1 MNFKIF
7 DDYIK
12 EKIPHNKKLISGSDS
27 IEAIFEK
34 YNSWYGNNFQKIP
47 LKIDDHYL
55 HINYQILEP
64 LLTELNYVSKLI
76 ESSKSLTNKR
86 KSLFKAEM
94 FNNHLIEGYISSKR
108 ILNSIFEKNNHD
120 LASDQMVINIF
131 NSMEYV
137 LNKQAINKDNLLILY
152 KRLTANLNLKE
163 ATLDGDYY
171 RLNDVYISNHDQ
183 GVKAKHL
190 DGLMDDLFIFIN
202 DQNNVESKIIKAII
216 IHFYFEYLHPY
227 YDFNGRTGRLLVLWF
242 ANNFESFEQL
252 SFFATAINLYRTTYL
267 KAFKRT
273 RYNQTIDLTYF
284 VAQILNILIKQKQCY
299 FNLVEI
305 KKLVQDQFELSSI
318 QKDVIM
324 LIQANHNSYLKN
336 QLIEKIFKLYEK
348 DQIEKSIIE
357 AQIDQLL
364 KYQILDQNQKHYF
377 LISK

>member
-64 LLTELNYVSKLI
+64 LLTELNHVSKLI
-76 ESSKSLTNKR
+76 ESQNNLTNKR

-94 FNNHLIEGYISSKR
+94 FNNHLIEGYISSKK
-108 ILNSIFEKNNHD
+108 ILNSIFENKNISD
-120 LASDQMVINIF
+120 DQMIVNIF

-137 LNKQAINKDNLLILY
+137 LKKQSINKSNLLILY
-152 KRLTANLNLKE
+152 KTLTTNLNLKE
-163 ATLDGDYY
+163 AKLDGTYY
-171 RLNDVYISNHDQ
+171 RLNDVYIGEHDQ

-190 DGLMDDLFIFIN
+190 DDLMNDLFIFIN
-202 DQNNVESKIIKAII
+202 DQNNTESKIIKTII
-216 IHFYFEYLHPY
+216 IHFYFEYFHPY

-242 ANNFESFEQL
+242 ANNFGSFEQL
-252 SFFATAINLYRTTYL
+252 SFFATAINLYRSTYL

-299 FNLVEI
+299 FNLLEI
-305 KKLVQDQFELSSI
+305 KKLVQDQFELTSI

-324 LIQANHNSYLKN
+324 LIQANRNSYLKN
-336 QLIEKIFKLYEK
+336 ELIEKIFKLYEK
-348 DQIEKSIIE
+348 DQIQKSIIE
-357 AQIDQLL
+357 SQINQLL
-364 KYQILDQNQKHYF
+364 KYQILDHQNQKHYF

>member
-12 EKIPHNKKLISGSDS
+12 QKIPHNKKLISGSDS
-27 IEAIFEK
+27 IETIFKK
-34 YNSWYGNNFQKIP
+34 YSLWYGDNFQKIP
-47 LKIDDHYL
+47 LKVEHHYL

-64 LLTELNYVSKLI
+64 LLTELNHVSKLI
-76 ESSKSLTNKR
+76 ESQNNLTNKR

-94 FNNHLIEGYISSKR
+94 FNNHLIEGYISSKK
-108 ILNSIFEKNNHD
+108 ILNSIFENKNISD
-120 LASDQMVINIF
+120 DQMIVNIF

-137 LNKQAINKDNLLILY
+137 LKKQPINKSNLLILY
-152 KRLTANLNLKE
+152 KTLIANLNLKE
-163 ATLDGDYY
+163 ATLDGTHY
-171 RLNDVYISNHDQ
+171 RLNDVYIGEHDH

-190 DGLMDDLFIFIN
+190 DDLMNDLFIFIN
-202 DQNNVESKIIKAII
+202 DQNNRESKIIKAII

-242 ANNFESFEQL
+242 ANNFGSFEQL
-252 SFFATAINLYRTTYL
+252 SFFATAINLYRSTYL

-299 FNLVEI
+299 FNLLEI
-305 KKLVQDQFELSSI
+305 KKLVQYQFELTSI

-324 LIQANHNSYLKN
+324 LIQANRNSYLKN
-336 QLIEKIFKLYEK
+336 ELIEKIFKLYQK
-348 DQIEKSIIE
+348 DQIQKSIIE
-357 AQIDQLL
+357 SQINQLL

>member
-152 KRLTANLNLKE
+152 KKLTANLNLKE

-171 RLNDVYISNHDQ
+171 RLNDVYISDHDQ

-190 DGLMDDLFIFIN
+190 DGLMNDLFILL
-202 DQNNVESKIIKAII
+202 IIKIMWN
-216 IHFYFEYLHPY
+216 LK
-227 YDFNGRTGRLLVLWF
+227 LLK
-242 ANNFESFEQL
+242 QL
-252 SFFATAINLYRTTYL
+252 SFIF
-267 KAFKRT
+267 
-273 RYNQTIDLTYF
+273 
-284 VAQILNILIKQKQCY
+284 ILNICIPIMILM
-299 FNLVEI
+299 VE
-305 KKLVQDQFELSSI
+305 LADC
-318 QKDVIM
+318 
-324 LIQANHNSYLKN
+324 
-336 QLIEKIFKLYEK
+336 
-348 DQIEKSIIE
+348 
-357 AQIDQLL
+357 
-364 KYQILDQNQKHYF
+364 
-377 LISK
+377 

>member
-12 EKIPHNKKLISGSDS
+12 QKIPHNKKLISGSDS
-27 IEAIFEK
+27 IETIFTK
-34 YNSWYGNNFQKIP
+34 YSLWYGDNFQKIP
-47 LKIDDHYL
+47 LKVEHHYL

-64 LLTELNYVSKLI
+64 LLRELNHVSKLI
-76 ESSKSLTNKR
+76 ESKNNLTNKR

-94 FNNHLIEGYISSKR
+94 FNNHLIEGYISSKK
-108 ILNSIFEKNNHD
+108 ILNSIFENKNISD
-120 LASDQMVINIF
+120 DQMIVNIF

-137 LNKQAINKDNLLILY
+137 LKKQSINKSNLLILY
-152 KRLTANLNLKE
+152 KTLTTNLNLKE
-163 ATLDGDYY
+163 AKLDETYY
-171 RLNDVYISNHDQ
+171 RLNDVYIGEHDQ

-190 DGLMDDLFIFIN
+190 DDLMNDLFIFIN
-202 DQNNVESKIIKAII
+202 DQNNTESKIIKAII

-242 ANNFESFEQL
+242 ANNFGSFEQL
-252 SFFATAINLYRTTYL
+252 SFFATAINLYRSTYL

-273 RYNQTIDLTYF
+273 RHNQTIDLTYF

-299 FNLVEI
+299 FNLIKI
-305 KKLVQDQFELSSI
+305 KKLVQNQFELTSI

-336 QLIEKIFKLYEK
+336 ELIEKIFKLYEK

-357 AQIDQLL
+357 TQINQLL